1 MRIFIFK
8 PKSIPKASFYIDYP
22 RLKRGYLRFI
32 SSIEDC
38 QYLNGTTPGSMFISY
53 AGLSDRR
60 VTEVIKD
67 YKRRS
72 NAQLLDYDL
81 LVSSKSDLID
91 FSLPNELDNSGIDE
105 RNADR
110 RRSLSL

>member
-1 MRIFIFK
+1 MRIFVFK

-22 RLKRGYLRFI
+22 RLKRGCLRFI

-38 QYLNGTTPGSMFISY
+38 HYLNGTTQNSMFVSY
-53 AGLSDRR
+53 ASLSDRR
-60 VTEVIKD
+60 ITEIIKD
-67 YKRRS
+67 FKRRS
-72 NAQLLDYDL
+72 GAQLLDYDL
-81 LVSSKSDLID
+81 LITNKSDLID

-110 RRSLSL
+110 QRGLSL